1 MNKNELKPNRLQIVE
16 TKVLTTTLLKFTFAL
31 SMDPFDL
38 ETRAETRKLRHH
50 ALLPNDFGVA
60 KLRLDLFLPWLEVQN
75 LCLDMFGNLFRER
88 MFIKQLENQN
98 PNTMAHVLAY
108 LGPTG
113 CKGACV
119 FFIIGCVV
127 VMLWM
132 HLQCKLFAI
141 LLHTLR
147 GNKLTEPR
155 KETTNKYN

>member
-1 MNKNELKPNRLQIVE
+1 MQIVE
-16 TKVLTTTLLKFTFAL
+16 AKVLTTTLLKFTFAL

-119 FFIIGCVV
+119 FFFHNWLRRGDVV
-127 VMLWM
+127 DASAMQIV
-132 HLQCKLFAI
+132 CDSSTYI
-141 LLHTLR
+141 ER
-147 GNKLTEPR
+147 
-155 KETTNKYN
+155 